1 MEKAAKEKIET
12 ILFTLFI
19 TCVLIVALKVSWNWP
34 VRAGIII
41 WVLGGAGLALTLYQ
55 LGTDFKSIFREPAKV
70 EGIVFEAPLPDVGDA
85 RWGNLEIWSW
95 LIGLFL
101 VILLVG
107 FPIAVPLFVF
117 AYSKF
122 YGSRWITAIIMSG
135 ASWGFVYGVFEK
147 TLHVRWPEPF
157 LYSFFTS

>member
-1 MEKAAKEKIET
+1 MEENTKGKIEK

-19 TCVLIVALKVSWNWP
+19 TCVFIVALKMSWNWP
-34 VRAGIII
+34 VRAAIII
-41 WVLGGAGLALTLYQ
+41 WVLGGAGLVATLYQ
-55 LGTDFKSIFREPAKV
+55 LGTDFKSIFSEPAKV
-70 EGIVFEAPLPDVGDA
+70 EGMAFEAPLPEVGDS

-95 LIGLFL
+95 LIGLFV

-117 AYSKF
+117 AYAKF

-135 ASWGFVYGVFEK
+135 VSWGFIYGVFEE

-157 LYSFFTS
+157 LYRLFTS